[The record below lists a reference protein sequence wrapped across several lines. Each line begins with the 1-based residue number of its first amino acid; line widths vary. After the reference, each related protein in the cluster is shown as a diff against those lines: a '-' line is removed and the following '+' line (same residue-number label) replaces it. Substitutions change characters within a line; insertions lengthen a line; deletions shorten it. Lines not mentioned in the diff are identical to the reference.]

1 MLAPSEDDSTVDMQL
16 APGVIQV
23 FSDSLSRVVPVL
35 PDPEIQNSEGTGR
48 LKVSGRRLQLVRC
61 AYLLS

>member
-1 MLAPSEDDSTVDMQL
+1 MIPLADTDGT
-16 APGVIQV
+16 PGENNVPDAHHIP
-23 FSDSLSRVVPVL
+23 LSRVVPVL
-35 PDPEIQNSEGTGR
+35 PDPEIQNSEGTRR